1 MRPARAEALKRNTSA
16 PYGAL
21 WLTRNL
27 TNRNV
32 MTPIKSDSR
41 ALLSHCALCAASL
54 LFLSGCAD
62 NTATAPSDDSTT
74 RVSLQLAVGNTAPR
88 TVSSW
93 ADAQQVNDMRIYL
106 FRRPQAD
113 GPDGDYTLYV
123 SDDIAAEGKDYYA
136 VTAFDNRT
144 PYMSSEHGGKY
155 EEHDFHFT
163 PLLPIGYYYR
173 LLAVGRDD
181 KYSATAHS
189 IAQPAFT
196 ADATTF
202 AEASLSLADASLDAA
217 KAGGTLQ
224 CSELFSGHL
233 QTDDKDDGDYDA
245 LLVGDDSRQFSRT
258 VTLRRAVAGLMLY
271 VKNIPAL
278 VYDNTTAT
286 PISFTPTKLSLMA
299 TAAATGVRLASRTAT
314 DATALSDQTLAT
326 IDLSADNG
334 WTVDADTHTFRR
346 DADTDNGWPA
356 DSYMSTN
363 YMMPTKES
371 DMGLALDAD
380 SRNAGQKVT
389 FCLHY
394 TDGTH
399 HRYDNIKIADADG
412 GYRMVFPVEANH
424 LYAIGQKSTNANEPY
439 DLKKYY
445 EPVMT
450 DITIEIE
457 PSFDNRHD
465 FDVK

>member
-1 MRPARAEALKRNTSA
+1 MTSTNKNIRIRPCSCTLLAAL
-16 PYGAL
+16 
-21 WLTRNL
+21 
-27 TNRNV
+27 
-32 MTPIKSDSR
+32 
-41 ALLSHCALCAASL
+41 ALLVSA
-54 LFLSGCAD
+54 CAD
-62 NTATAPSDDSTT
+62 NNSLEPTASEAT
-74 RVSLQLAVGNTAPR
+74 RVSLQIAAGNTQPR
-88 TVSSW
+88 AISSW

-113 GPDGDYTLYV
+113 GPDGDYKLYV
-123 SDDIAAEGKDYYA
+123 SDDIAAEGKDHYT
-136 VTAFDNRT
+136 VPDFDNRT
-144 PYMSSEHGGKY
+144 PYLSSEHDGRC
-155 EEHDFHFT
+155 EEHVFSFE
-163 PLLPIGYYYR
+163 PLLPTGYYYR